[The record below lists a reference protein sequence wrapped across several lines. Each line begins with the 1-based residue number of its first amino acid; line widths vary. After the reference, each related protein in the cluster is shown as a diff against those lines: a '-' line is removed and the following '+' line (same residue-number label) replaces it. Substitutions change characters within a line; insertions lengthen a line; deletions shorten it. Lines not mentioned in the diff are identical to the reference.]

1 MCRLPWPPNRRSR
14 RRWRI
19 SASLPVRAGMPMH
32 WLVPIWCPA
41 RMRSSC
47 ARWLRAGLLPIVVL
61 ASAACSVPPA
71 GGAALPAA
79 AAPVSLWVTQPDRDA
94 RMQRQDPLPHAAA
107 AASASVQIDP
117 TQRMQRIIG
126 FGASVT
132 DASAWLLQTQLSDA
146 ARTRLLREL
155 FGRDEAGLGLS
166 LTRLTI
172 GASDFSR
179 THYSL
184 DEKPDGKPDPTLA
197 HFSVAH
203 NQADVIPVLQQALA
217 KIGRAHV

>member
-1 MCRLPWPPNRRSR
+1 M
-14 RRWRI
+14 RI
-19 SASLPVRAGMPMH
+19 SD
-32 WLVPIWCPA
+32 W
-41 RMRSSC
+41 SSDVC
-47 ARWLRAGLLPIVVL
+47 SSDL
-61 ASAACSVPPA
+61 AA
-71 GGAALPAA
+71 
-79 AAPVSLWVTQPDRDA
+79 
-94 RMQRQDPLPHAAA
+94 
-107 AASASVQIDP
+107 
-117 TQRMQRIIG
+117 
-126 FGASVT
+126 VT

-184 DEKPDGKPDPTLA
+184 DETPDGKPDPTLA

-203 NQADVIPVLQQALA
+203 NQADVIPVMQQALA
-217 KIGRAHV
+217 INPQLRVIASPWSPPAWMKSSNSLNSGNLFPEYEKTEARRGGKEKGR